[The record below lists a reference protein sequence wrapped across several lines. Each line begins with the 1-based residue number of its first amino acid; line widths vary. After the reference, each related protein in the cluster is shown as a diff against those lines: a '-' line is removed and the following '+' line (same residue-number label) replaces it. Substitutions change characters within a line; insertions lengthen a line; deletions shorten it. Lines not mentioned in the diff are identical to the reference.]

1 MTDSEPAP
9 RASGA
14 APSTDAAAPGP
25 PNAPTAAHA
34 EQLGDPPITREQLVV
49 TAGVLTALSVAALDF
64 SVVGTAMPTII
75 GQLGGLADYAWV
87 FTGYMLA
94 STTTVPVFSKLADM
108 YGRKPIFLFGLIT
121 FVFASVLCGLSN
133 SMTALIAFRTLQ
145 GLGAGALQPIAFTI
159 VGDIYTP
166 SQRARIQGLFSAVW
180 GTSAVIGPALGGIIT
195 STIGWP
201 WVFFINLPVG
211 IVAAVIII
219 RTFHEK
225 FERRPHRIDWAGMV
239 TLTGGVALLLFAL
252 SEGGDALG
260 YVSAAFIG
268 LVGLSLLILFLF
280 LLIERRVSEPLIDFA
295 LIRVPVIRAGLA
307 IGSLSGVVM
316 FGLTTFVP
324 PLVQGVQ
331 LGTPFQAGVAVAGL
345 SIGWP
350 IGSVI
355 GGRLMLRYGARNLVV
370 SGTGLHIIGTGILT
384 QAIAIPELWVPFSA
398 TVIAGF
404 GMGIASTPIM
414 VSIQGSVAWAQRG
427 VATGLQQFS
436 RSIGGSIGVALMGGI
451 LTLAVGTHSAVILD
465 PFARGSVPPEEL
477 AATQAAMA
485 SGLLVIFWIIFVASV
500 ATFLIALRSMPRI
513 RHPRARPRAGA
524 GAPGRRCR
532 GGRSEPDRR
541 GGRADLTTPRP
552 GRRGPRCMTLTGSQ
566 RERQRQDE
574 RALQRQ
580 SCRDVDENG

>member
-1 MTDSEPAP
+1 MTDSAPAP
-9 RASGA
+9 GASGT
-14 APSTDAAAPGP
+14 APRT
-25 PNAPTAAHA
+25 
-34 EQLGDPPITREQLVV
+34 EQLGDPPITREQLVI

-94 STTTVPVFSKLADM
+94 STTTVPLFSKLADM

-195 STIGWP
+195 TTIGWP

-211 IVAAVIII
+211 ILAAIIII

-239 TLTGGVALLLFAL
+239 TLTGGVALLLYAL

-260 YVSAAFIG
+260 YASAAFIG
-268 LVGLSLLILFLF
+268 LVGLSLVILLAFLV
-280 LLIERRVSEPLIDFA
+280 IEQRVQEPLIDFA

-307 IGSLSGVVM
+307 VGALSGVVM

-324 PLVQGVQ
+324 PLVQGVH
-331 LGTPFQAGVAVAGL
+331 LGTPVQAGLAVAGL

-355 GGRLMLRYGARNLVV
+355 GGRLMLNYGARNLVV
-370 SGTGLHIIGTGILT
+370 AGTGLHIIGTAILT
-384 QAIAIPELWVPFSA
+384 QAIAIPDLWVPFSA
-398 TVIAGF
+398 TTIAGF

-436 RSIGGSIGVALMGGI
+436 RSIGGSIGVGLMGGI
-451 LTLAVGTHSAVILD
+451 LTAAVGTHSAVILD
-465 PFARGSVPPEEL
+465 PIARELVPPEEL
-477 AATQAAMA
+477 AATQAAMGA
-485 SGLLVIFWIIFVASV
+485 GLLVIFWIIFVASV
-500 ATFLIALRSMPRI
+500 GTFLIAVRSMPRI
-513 RHPRARPRAGA
+513 NIRELDRGRERARQDVAAAADAVNPIEGVV
-524 GAPGRRCR
+524 
-532 GGRSEPDRR
+532 EPI
-541 GGRADLTTPRP
+541 
-552 GRRGPRCMTLTGSQ
+552 
-566 RERQRQDE
+566 
-574 RALQRQ
+574 
-580 SCRDVDENG
+580 